1 MLRPRSLFVLT
12 VLFVVTSR
20 FASAQHQPR
29 HGAVVPSVGGGG
41 LDRVGPQ
48 IYLGLQVQR
57 EFGTTVVGT
66 VQAATWTAV
75 GTCSDASIDDGL
87 GCSKHGANADIGIN
101 AQANA
106 TGSVRPY
113 VGVGAGAM
121 SVRDWA
127 PALNTRAGLAVGRRR
142 GAQLQLEL
150 RIQRVFGDVDAV
162 GGILS
167 AGIGFGW

>member
-1 MLRPRSLFVLT
+1 MLRQLPLFLLIVL
-12 VLFVVTSR
+12 LVVTSR
-20 FASAQHQPR
+20 FASAQQQTR
-29 HGAVVPSVGGGG
+29 HGAVVPSIGGGG

-57 EFGTTVVGT
+57 GFGATIVGT
-66 VQAATWTAV
+66 VQAAAWTAV
-75 GTCSDASIDDGL
+75 GTCSDASIEDGL
-87 GCSKHGANADIGIN
+87 GCSKHGTNADIGIN

-106 TGSVRPY
+106 AGSVRPY

-121 SVRDWA
+121 SVHGWA
-127 PALNTRAGLAVGRRR
+127 PALNTRAGLAVGPRR
-142 GAQLQLEL
+142 GAQLHLEV

-167 AGIGFGW
+167 AGIGIGW